1 MTTARNPTL
10 SRKAKYAGRHHEQDH
25 DFPSSVCAWDSGSH
39 RSACPATDLL
49 SKQGLFFSHTLLMGG
64 RRDVEQVAEAIARI
78 HKYAEEIARLGRA

>member
-1 MTTARNPTL
+1 
-10 SRKAKYAGRHHEQDH
+10 
-25 DFPSSVCAWDSGSH
+25 
-39 RSACPATDLL
+39 LL